1 MLNKVLIAAKSF
13 RRESE
18 KGFGY
23 AANWFTRRLYYQ
35 YFHKRF
41 NSTAPDSK
49 FMAAEPLSIV
59 VPAVDKD
66 AVPLKHCLAAANQMI
81 RHPVKAKWVVGPE
94 SEKLR
99 ALAQEAG
106 WEFVHEDTLL
116 PKPAR
121 ELKCRGW
128 VLQQFLKFNSAFHVP
143 TDNYLVLDSDTV
155 FLRPQVFCR
164 AGRSILRYADQYE
177 LLYNPSLELIF
188 GHNRRFPVSFVT
200 HHMLFNK
207 RVIKELLD
215 MIEKRFKKEWWRAF
229 LEEVDKGHLISFS
242 EFELYG
248 NYVMT
253 QTRWKKQFALEYWH
267 GLDSSSKDTEKLQS
281 ISESSQNRL
290 NSVSFHFHTQ

>member
-1 MLNKVLIAAKSF
+1 MNKVSIAAQSF

-23 AANWFTRRLYYQ
+23 AADWFLRRLYYQ
-35 YFHKRF
+35 YCHKRL
-41 NSTAPDSK
+41 NSAAPDPE
-49 FMAAEPLSIV
+49 FMATEPLSII
-59 VPAVDKD
+59 VPAVEKD
-66 AVPLKHCLAAANQMI
+66 ATPLEHCLAAANRMI

-94 SEKLR
+94 SAKLR
-99 ALAQEAG
+99 TIAQEAG

-128 VLQQFLKFNSAFHVP
+128 VLQQFLKFNGAFHVP
-143 TDNYLVLDSDTV
+143 TDDYLVLDSDTV
-155 FLRPQVFCR
+155 FLRPQVFHLH
-164 AGRSILRYADQYE
+164 GRSVLRYADQYE

-207 RVIKELLD
+207 RVIKEILD
-215 MIEKRFKKEWWRAF
+215 MIEKRFQKTWWRAF

-253 QTRWKKQFALEYWH
+253 QPGWRDQFVLEYWN
-267 GLDSSSKDTEKLQS
+267 GLDYSSKDMEKLQS
-281 ISESSQNRL
+281 IKESAQNRL